1 MKEKIKQDLNLF
13 FVDCFNAILRQEE
26 CALEQAFNGELS
38 VKEMHLLEA
47 IDIKQKNRQNSSTG
61 VAGHLGITLGS
72 LTVAVQVLEKKGYI
86 DKIKDEEDKRVSYL
100 FLTEKGKLANAIHEK
115 FHAKMIEEV
124 INLLNE
130 QEGEI
135 LISSLI
141 KLKNYFKEG
150 EI

>member
-13 FVDCFNAILRQEE
+13 FVGCFNAILKQEE
-26 CALEQAFNGELS
+26 GALEKVCQGELS

-47 IDIKQKNRQNSSTG
+47 IDLKQKTCQNTSAG
-61 VAGHLGITLGS
+61 VANHLGITPGS
-72 LTVAVQVLEKKGYI
+72 LTVAAGVLEKKGYI
-86 DKIKDEEDKRVSYL
+86 DKVRDKGDKRVTYL
-100 FLTEKGKLANAIHEK
+100 FLTNKGKRINVFHEK

-124 INLLNE
+124 INLLDE
-130 QEGEI
+130 KEGEI

-150 EI
+150 